1 MNITGVVAGNP
12 RFHHIKTVLSQTF
25 FNIPF
30 QIKIVRSYRAAMFK
44 FALCSHPDLARS
56 KTLQSLLNAYLNNGS
71 SKMRTCVNNI
81 N

>member
-12 RFHHIKTVLSQTF
+12 RFHHIKTF

-44 FALCSHPDLARS
+44 LALCSHPDLARS

-71 SKMRTCVNNI
+71 SKVRTCVNNI